1 MKSLFFVTLKLLHW
15 VKDRTSETEEKKHV
29 IGENLTEAEALSADL
44 QELEA
49 RLKVCITCV
58 CVVRIG
64 RHNIFMLFN
73 SVMKGSSFFIKG
85 EQLYERCDLE
95 HICL

>member
-1 MKSLFFVTLKLLHW
+1 MKSLFFVSLKLLHW

-49 RLKVCITCV
+49 RLKVCIT
-58 CVVRIG
+58 
-64 RHNIFMLFN
+64 
-73 SVMKGSSFFIKG
+73 
-85 EQLYERCDLE
+85 
-95 HICL
+95 

>member
-1 MKSLFFVTLKLLHW
+1 MKRTSVWLVVCDQSIAYGVNFSPIVYQFLKVMKSLFFVTLKLLHW

-49 RLKVCITCV
+49 RLKVCFT
-58 CVVRIG
+58 
-64 RHNIFMLFN
+64 
-73 SVMKGSSFFIKG
+73 
-85 EQLYERCDLE
+85 
-95 HICL
+95 